1 MAETQQTTWRQ
12 ATINLKPQIVN
23 EFVFPDTKPNHVHIN
38 NLGAGELYFGV
49 SVIPSPTI
57 HDMKI
62 GGYGENLY
70 AQESGFT
77 RVQIWNDGTD
87 ETLIKLVSF
96 EHAFNPATIK
106 PTVVSGGGVGGGG
119 EGTTFDGVIKGFSV
133 PLPSGANNI
142 GRVVVSE
149 MPNIDV
155 VIDTLPAGVNQI
167 GRVKVDTLPP
177 LTEGVSH
184 IGSVGIDGGVTIS
197 AMPPVTVSNEPVK
210 SSHQTFEA
218 TVTTTE
224 VVFDMGVESVNRIQ
238 FINNEG
244 TTDLFISFDDVP
256 ATSAISSGL
265 NKSFRLRA
273 GEILEDM
280 PRKSSKIR
288 FIRATGSG
296 VVRFVGV

>member
-1 MAETQQTTWRQ
+1 MAELKQTTWRQ

-38 NLGAGELYFGV
+38 NLGAGNLFFGV
-49 SVIPSPTI
+49 SVIPSPVI
-57 HDMKI
+57 HDMRVPSF
-62 GGYGENLY
+62 GENLY

-87 ETLIKLVSF
+87 ETMIKLVSF
-96 EHAFNPATIK
+96 EHDFNPATIK
-106 PTVVSGGGVGGGG
+106 PTIVNGGDGGGGGG
-119 EGTTFDGVIKGFSV
+119 ETFDGVIKGFSV

-155 VIDTLPAGVNQI
+155 VLDTLPAGTNTI
-167 GRVKVDTLPP
+167 GKVDVNKLPA
-177 LTEGVSH
+177 LAEGVSH

-210 SSHQTFEA
+210 SSHQSFEA
-218 TVTTTE
+218 TVTTAE
-224 VVFDMGVESVNRIQ
+224 VVFDMGVESINRIQ

-244 TTDLFISFDDVP
+244 DTDLFIAFDNTP
-256 ATSAISSGL
+256 ATPAISSGL

-288 FIRATGSG
+288 FIRATGTG

>member
-1 MAETQQTTWRQ
+1 MAELKQTTWRQ

-38 NLGAGELYFGV
+38 NLGAGNLYFGV

-62 GGYGENLY
+62 GGFGENLY

-96 EHAFNPATIK
+96 EHDFNPATIK
-106 PTVVSGGGVGGGG
+106 PTVINGGDGGGGGG
-119 EGTTFDGVIKGFSV
+119 ETFDGVIKGFSV
-133 PLPSGANNI
+133 PLPSGSNNI

-155 VIDTLPAGVNQI
+155 VLATLPAGTNTI
-167 GRVKVDTLPP
+167 GKVDVNKLPA
-177 LTEGVSH
+177 LAEGVSH

-210 SSHQTFEA
+210 SSHQSFEA

-224 VVFDMGVESVNRIQ
+224 VVFDMGVDSINRIQ

-244 TTDLFISFDDVP
+244 DTDLFIAFDNTP

-288 FIRATGSG
+288 FIRATGTG
-296 VVRFVGV
+296 LVRFVGV

>member
-1 MAETQQTTWRQ
+1 MAETKQTTWRQ
-12 ATINLKPQIVN
+12 ATINLKPQLVN

-38 NLGAGELYFGV
+38 NLGAGNLFLGV
-49 SVIPSPTI
+49 SVIPSPVI
-57 HDMKI
+57 SDMRI
-62 GGYGENLY
+62 SGYGENLY

-77 RVQIWNDGTD
+77 RIQIFNDGTD
-87 ETLIKLVSF
+87 EQLIKLVSF
-96 EHAFNPATIK
+96 EHDFNPATIK
-106 PTVVSGGGVGGGG
+106 PTIISGDTGGGGGG
-119 EGTTFDGVIKGFSV
+119 EPFDGVIKGFSV

-155 VIDTLPAGVNQI
+155 VLDTLPAGVNQI
-167 GRVKVDTLPP
+167 GRVKVDTLPA
-177 LTEGVSH
+177 LVEGVSH

-210 SSHQTFEA
+210 SSHQSFEA

-244 TTDLFISFDDVP
+244 DTDLFVSFDATP

-288 FIRATGSG
+288 FIRATGTG
-296 VVRFVGV
+296 IVRFVGV